1 MSKMASMFHPKRLD
15 LSGFTNTRLIRDH
28 NKRMAVEQTEP
39 ERSVILPSAASDNSG
54 IQNLI

>member
-1 MSKMASMFHPKRLD
+1 MFRPKRLD

-39 ERSVILPSAASDNSG
+39 ERSVILPSDASDNSG